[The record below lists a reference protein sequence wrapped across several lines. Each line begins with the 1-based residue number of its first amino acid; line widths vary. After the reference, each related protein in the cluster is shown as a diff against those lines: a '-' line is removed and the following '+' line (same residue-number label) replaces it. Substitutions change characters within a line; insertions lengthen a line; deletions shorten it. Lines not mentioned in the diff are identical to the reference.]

1 MTMRGTGRAGAI
13 WLAAGVTV
21 LAGYAGG
28 CSRQDADDADMSSAE
43 GGGAPAT
50 TAPTDAPTGGDTGD
64 EGGAAEGESAA
75 GGSSALDLVAAQRDV
90 VRTGS
95 VWLTVERATQ
105 AGAEV
110 RTIAEDAGGFVADEQ
125 VQAADGTVTVTVRVP
140 SDSYQDVLAEV
151 GELGDVSEQDVQA
164 TDVTAE
170 VVDLES
176 RIASLRASVDRVR
189 ALLGEAGSVD
199 QLAVVEGELTG
210 RETELE
216 ALLGQQRV
224 LADQVALGTLTV
236 HLSEDEQPAPS
247 EGGPGFTDG
256 LRRGWVAFVDGGRLL
271 LAAAGFLLPFAVL
284 AAPLALLVRWWMR
297 RRQPAPAAEGQA

>member
-1 MTMRGTGRAGAI
+1 MTMRGTGQAGAI
-13 WLAAGVTV
+13 WLAAGLTV
-21 LAGYAGG
+21 LAGMAGG
-28 CSRQDADDADMSSAE
+28 CSQQDGDNAGTSRADE
-43 GGGAPAT
+43 GGEPVT
-50 TAPTDAPTGGDTGD
+50 TAPADAATGD
-64 EGGAAEGESAA
+64 EGAGGGAEGESAA
-75 GGSSALDLVAAQRDV
+75 GESSALDLVAAQRDV

-95 VWLTVERATQ
+95 VWLTVERATE

-140 SDSYQDVLAEV
+140 AEGYQDVLAEV

-236 HLSEDEQPAPS
+236 HLSEDESPAPA
-247 EGGPGFTDG
+247 EGAPGFVDG
-256 LRRGWVAFVDGGRLL
+256 LRRGWVAFVDGGRML
-271 LAAAGFLLPFAVL
+271 LAAAGFLLPFAAL
-284 AAPLALLVRWWMR
+284 AAPLGLVVRWWTR
-297 RRQPAPAAEGQA
+297 RRQPTPASAEGHG

>member
-1 MTMRGTGRAGAI
+1 MTTRGTGRAGAI
-13 WLAAGVTV
+13 WLAAGLAV
-21 LAGYAGG
+21 LAGLVGACSGRGDDDEAG
-28 CSRQDADDADMSSAE
+28 MSSAE
-43 GGGAPAT
+43 SG
-50 TAPTDAPTGGDTGD
+50 DAPEVAPETDSPTSGDSGD
-64 EGGAAEGESAA
+64 EAAGGAAEGETAA
-75 GGSSALDLVAAQRDV
+75 GESSALDLVAAQRDV

-95 VWLTVERATQ
+95 VWVTVDRATE
-105 AGAEV
+105 AGGEV
-110 RTIAEDAGGFVADEQ
+110 RTIAEEAGGFVADEQ
-125 VQAADGTVTVTVRVP
+125 VRAADGTVTVTVRVP
-140 SDSYQDVLAEV
+140 SDGYQDVLAEV

-236 HLSEDEQPAPS
+236 HLSEDEPPAPA
-247 EGGPGFTDG
+247 EGAAGFTDG
-256 LRRGWVAFVDGGRLL
+256 LRRGWVAFVDGGRIL
-271 LAAAGFLLPFAVL
+271 LAAAGFLLPFAVV
-284 AAPLALLVRWWMR
+284 AATVGLALRWWMR
-297 RRQPAPAAEGQA
+297 RRQPTPA